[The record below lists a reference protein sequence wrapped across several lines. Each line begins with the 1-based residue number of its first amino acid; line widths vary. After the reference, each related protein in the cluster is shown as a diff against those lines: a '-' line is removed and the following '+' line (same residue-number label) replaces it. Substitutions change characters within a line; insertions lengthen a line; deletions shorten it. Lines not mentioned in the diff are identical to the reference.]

1 MLLTTIVLAF
11 FAHTVWLLMVTP
23 TVWQQ
28 PVYHKSHDRDV
39 QQTNN
44 QFLCRTHMWQSGV
57 EHHFVVYFNQITAL
71 KCCKT
76 VLRYTFTHM
85 SCTLNGSSA
94 LQRFEH
100 SNEIEIHNRIM
111 FDLYPNCHIYT
122 ILTLTLLASS
132 NKKSKFHLSPFT
144 VDHLDGLYG

>member
-1 MLLTTIVLAF
+1 
-11 FAHTVWLLMVTP
+11 
-23 TVWQQ
+23 
-28 PVYHKSHDRDV
+28 
-39 QQTNN
+39 
-44 QFLCRTHMWQSGV
+44 MWQSGV
-57 EHHFVVYFNQITAL
+57 EHHFVVYFNHITAL
-71 KCCKT
+71 KCCNT

-100 SNEIEIHNRIM
+100 SNEIEIHNRM

-132 NKKSKFHLSPFT
+132 NKKK
-144 VDHLDGLYG
+144 